1 MMSRTRWPAL
11 ALAICVSVPVSA
23 ESPDATELMERMAE
37 ASKALNYDGVF
48 IYQRGSELDTMRI
61 IHSAGIDGE
70 RERLISLTG
79 PEREVIRDNSEVKC
93 VYSDRQAVMVEK
105 RGPRDIVPL
114 ALSEPITRLADHYRF
129 SVSGE
134 DRIADR
140 PCWVVN
146 IEANSEYRYNH
157 RLWIDKEHHLVL
169 KSTVQGLDGAPLEQV
184 QFTRLDVLEEIPESL
199 LQPGLNGPEYERFAV
214 EPEPAS
220 APTAEVP
227 GHEWR
232 VTWLPAGFRMQDQ
245 KVQMMSADRMPVS
258 HRVYSD
264 GMAMVSVFVEK
275 LVSSD
280 TALRGFSTMGAVN
293 AYSLVNDEYQITVVG
308 EVPRAAVRQ
317 IAGSVAP
324 RP

>member
-1 MMSRTRWPAL
+1 MIFGIRWSAS
-11 ALAICVSVPVSA
+11 ALAICISLPVGA
-23 ESPDATELMERMAE
+23 EPPDAQLLMERMAD
-37 ASKALNYDGVF
+37 ASKTLNYDGVF
-48 IYQRGSELDTMRI
+48 IYQRGSDLDTMRV
-61 IHSAGIDGE
+61 IHSVGRDGE

-93 VYSDRQAVMVEK
+93 VYSDRKAIMVEK
-105 RGPRDIVPL
+105 RGARDIVPL
-114 ALSEPITRLADHYRF
+114 ALSEPVTKLADHYRF
-129 SVSGE
+129 TVSGE

-140 PCWVVN
+140 SCWVVD
-146 IEANSEYRYNH
+146 IEANSEFRYNY
-157 RLWIDKEHHLVL
+157 RMWIDKQHHLVL

-184 QFTRLDVLEEIPESL
+184 QFTRLDVLDEIPESL
-199 LQPGLNGPEYERFAV
+199 LQPGLSGPEYERIAV
-214 EPEPAS
+214 ETETAS
-220 APTAEVP
+220 APAADTV
-227 GHEWR
+227 GQEWR
-232 VTWLPAGFRMQDQ
+232 VSWLPAGFEMQDK

-275 LVSSD
+275 LMSSD
-280 TALRGFSTMGAVN
+280 IPLRGFSTMGAVN
-293 AYSLVNDEYQITVVG
+293 AYSLVNKEYQITVVG